1 MSDRKRLRAT
11 WEGYGEGV
19 YFVTICSHGMRETFG
34 QIYECEF
41 TPSPLGMLI
50 QEHIAALPKLRP
62 NVEVCAFVIMPNH
75 IHLMLSIGPTSRE
88 SFGLNAG
95 CLKGPEHDEALPDF
109 HHNSLLASVT
119 GAFKAGITR
128 EARRRR
134 IASAP
139 IWQARFYD
147 HIIRNQREFQQVMKY
162 IDENVEKWERGKVK
176 LYGFLD

>member
-1 MSDRKRLRAT
+1 
-11 WEGYGEGV
+11 
-19 YFVTICSHGMRETFG
+19 
-34 QIYECEF
+34 
-41 TPSPLGMLI
+41 
-50 QEHIAALPKLRP
+50 
-62 NVEVCAFVIMPNH
+62 
-75 IHLMLSIGPTSRE
+75 MLSIGPTSRE

-95 CLKGPEHDEALPDF
+95 CLKAPEHDEALPDF

-128 EARRRR
+128 EARRRG

-162 IDENVEKWERGKVK
+162 IDENVEKWERGE
-176 LYGFLD
+176 GEIIWFLGLISGIKSYILFRGRD